1 MTLMVTINLND
12 IPDSIRCEDESFLE
26 YCDTR
31 IADLVALWRSRRD
44 GDALPARRDIEPY
57 DIVQLLPDIMLIDV
71 THPGPEF
78 SYRLVGTREVE
89 FRGYDPTGR
98 SVRDA
103 FAGFD
108 GNFCDGNYRSVVER
122 RNPVYIVEY
131 APTKLGAVARRE
143 TVFLPFAGDGKTV
156 DIVMVYSVTDLS
168 LGDSFVP
175 QAELLQ
181 MATGE

>member
-1 MTLMVTINLND
+1 MTSMAAINLND
-12 IPDSIRCEDESFLE
+12 IPDSIRCEDDSFLAQ
-26 YCDTR
+26 CDTR

-44 GDALPARRDIEPY
+44 GDALPARRSIEPH
-57 DIVQLLPDIMLIDV
+57 DIVQLLPDIMLVDV

-108 GNFCDGNYRSVVER
+108 GNFCDGNYRSVVQR

-168 LGDSFVP
+168 LGDTFVP
-175 QAELLQ
+175 QAELLK
-181 MATGE
+181 MAAGG

>member
-1 MTLMVTINLND
+1 MTINLNE
-12 IPDSIRCEDESFLE
+12 IPESIRCEDESFLAE
-26 YCDTR
+26 CDDR
-31 IADLVALWRSRRD
+31 IAELVALWRSRLN
-44 GDALPARRDIEPY
+44 GDDLPERRAIEPH
-57 DIVQLLPDIMLIDV
+57 DIVQLLPDIMLVDV
-71 THPGPEF
+71 VYPGPEF

-122 RNPVYIVEY
+122 RGPVYIVEY

-143 TVFLPFAGDGKTV
+143 TVFLPFASDGATV

-168 LGDSFVP
+168 LGDTFVP
-175 QAELLQ
+175 QAELLK
-181 MATGE
+181 MASGD